1 MRLKKVII
9 VEDDAILTLVQKQ
22 MVSRLGYE
30 VVGTA
35 SSGEEV
41 IHSVQKMNPDIM
53 LIDVQLA
60 GELDGIATVRKLRE
74 RGNETPVI
82 FISGCIDTELLSSAK
97 EVGYIDFLR
106 KPVDIMEL
114 KANLKKAGKYS
125 GKTYAAASG

>member
-1 MRLKKVII
+1 MI

-30 VVGTA
+30 VAGTA
-35 SSGEEV
+35 SSGEEA
-41 IHSVQKMNPDIM
+41 IHSIQKLNPDIM

-60 GELDGIATVRKLRE
+60 GALDGIETVRKLRE
-74 RGNETPVI
+74 RGNDTPVI
-82 FISGCIDTELLSSAK
+82 FISGCISTELLSSAK

-114 KANLKKAGKYS
+114 KANLKKADKYS

>member
-1 MRLKKVII
+1 MRLKKVMI

-41 IHSVQKMNPDIM
+41 IHSIQKLNPDIM

-74 RGNETPVI
+74 RGNDTPII

-97 EVGYIDFLR
+97 KVGYIDFLR

-125 GKTYAAASG
+125 ERTYAAASG